1 MTLEVLFHINIWDFL
16 QNPHPREGM
25 TVNVVLALHLC
36 PTLLPYATVPSN
48 LRFYS
53 KGSSNAVSITG
64 LQEVLQ
70 RYAKSF

>member
-1 MTLEVLFHINIWDFL
+1 M
-16 QNPHPREGM
+16 M
-25 TVNVVLALHLC
+25 VNFVLALHVC

-48 LRFYS
+48 LRFS
-53 KGSSNAVSITG
+53 SEGNSNAVSMTE